1 MTGWGSDPYA
11 ALLLTVALKTC
22 PQAPSPQMTMAT
34 IIALAKR
41 LRRRLQHALNFTDD
55 EYRGTLGALKITF
68 VLVVATA
75 LFLVLEHILAYVS

>member
-1 MTGWGSDPYA
+1 VTGWGSDPYA

-55 EYRGTLGALKITF
+55 ECRGTLGALIITL
-68 VLVVATA
+68 VLVIATA
-75 LFLVLEHILAYVS
+75 LFAAAEYML